1 MSAILRFGLVVVVP
15 LIAAAY
21 AWLVRPG
28 QMRWGATDAEIERSL
43 PGDEIGSHA
52 MRTTRAITIEAPV
65 HEVWPWLVQMGQDR
79 AGFYTHNW
87 VERLLWAGI
96 PDVHHVDPRWQR
108 LDVGDLIRTAR
119 EYVPGRAI
127 GWRVLAIDPERSLV
141 TEMGWDGKGTWA
153 LVLDRTD
160 HRTTRLISR
169 DRETRP
175 WFLKPL
181 LAVTY
186 DPLHAYM
193 QIGVL
198 QGVKRRAEWSHARG
212 IIAAPV
218 AGEAGAP
225 VVA

>member
-1 MSAILRFGLVVVVP
+1 MMSPIRRFGLIALVP

-21 AWLVRPG
+21 AWLMRPG
-28 QMRWGATDAEIERSL
+28 QMRWGATDMEIERSL
-43 PGDEIGSHA
+43 PGDEIGSHT
-52 MRTTRAITIEAPV
+52 MRTTRAITIEAPA

-96 PDVHHVDPRWQR
+96 PDVYHIDPAWQR
-108 LDVGDLIRTAR
+108 LEVGDLIRTAR

-141 TEMGWDGKGTWA
+141 TEMGWDGNGTWA
-153 LVLDRTD
+153 LVLDQVD
-160 HRTTRLISR
+160 DGTTRLISR

-175 WFLKPL
+175 WYLKPL

-198 QGVKRRAEWSHARG
+198 QGVKRRAERFQAQRALG
-212 IIAAPV
+212 GAV
-218 AGEAGAP
+218 AGD
-225 VVA
+225 